1 MFSLYSGIMALYKIL
16 LLTKFE
22 PQTSGIDNDR
32 SANWTTTIAQLLKD
46 AVLVATFFGVLP
58 KPGLVASNGKS
69 LSASMKYGGIEL
81 VAKDISFE
89 RRKDD

>member
-1 MFSLYSGIMALYKIL
+1 M
-16 LLTKFE
+16 
-22 PQTSGIDNDR
+22 
-32 SANWTTTIAQLLKD
+32 
-46 AVLVATFFGVLP
+46 ATFIGVLP